1 MQQIEKI
8 VIGLFI
14 EQSLLN
20 FEPIEAQ
27 NFNRLHGS
35 DAQILIVQLEGLVDK
50 IGEALLNEEVLNDG
64 QIFNDGAD
72 KAEQRG
78 GELFVG
84 AEGGC
89 NVNVNT
95 KII

>member
-50 IGEALLNEEVLNDG
+50 VEVGEDVGLVLV
-64 QIFNDGAD
+64 
-72 KAEQRG
+72 
-78 GELFVG
+78 LFKHVRPP
-84 AEGGC
+84 EGR
-89 NVNVNT
+89 
-95 KII
+95 